1 MAIPLHEHAEACGKV
16 ILLGEHS
23 VVYGHPAIAAGL
35 PQGLCLQRHPARA
48 PDLPITLAIPQ
59 WQLELE
65 LTADSEHPVARA
77 CLDVLSHCDGPV
89 TGWSLTGTTCLPA
102 RAGLGSSA
110 ALTVALARLVLG
122 QDAALDDIVAA
133 SMAGE
138 RVFHGEP
145 SGLDSRVAAQGGVL
159 RFVRGA
165 GAEPVA
171 LGGPLPLVLIPSGI
185 PRRPPPR
192 SARSAPA
199 SSATRRSCARPS
211 PPSPPRPRPASRPS
225 PATTSTPSAR
235 SSTSPTPCSARSTS
249 PPPPSTP
256 CRSPPSP
263 PARAGPSCTGA
274 GGGGCLLV
282 LPRPT
287 PPPDR
292 RLRDLPAA
300 LRRGE
305 RLSLPV
311 PKDRC
316 ARATV
321 RATVRITPPRARRR
335 REVTP

>member
-1 MAIPLHEHAEACGKV
+1 MAIPLHPHAEACGKV

-35 PQGLCLQRHPARA
+35 PQGLCLQASPRER
-48 PDLPITLAIPQ
+48 PDLPITLTIPQ

-77 CLDVLSHCDGPV
+77 CLDVLSHCDGPI
-89 TGWSLTGTTCLPA
+89 TGWNLTGTTCLPA

-159 RFVRGA
+159 RFVRDA

-185 PRRPPPR
+185 PRSTATQVAKVRARLERQPAIMRPILAALAAAAEAGIDAL
-192 SARSAPA
+192 ARHDLDALGEIMNIAHALLGAVDVS
-199 SSATRRSCARPS
+199 
-211 PPSPPRPRPASRPS
+211 S
-225 PATTSTPSAR
+225 PALDALQVTALAAGAR
-235 SSTSPTPCSARSTS
+235 GAKL
-249 PPPPSTP
+249 
-256 CRSPPSP
+256 
-263 PARAGPSCTGA
+263 TGA

-282 LPRPT
+282 LP
-287 PPPDR
+287 
-292 RLRDLPAA
+292 PANPA
-300 LRRGE
+300 PLIAAFE
-305 RLSLPV
+305 IYEPLAV
-311 PKDRC
+311 
-316 ARATV
+316 
-321 RATVRITPPRARRR
+321 
-335 REVTP
+335 EVTA